1 MKTTAPQAADALN
14 KGREYVLAKGSYRDA
29 EDRCLDLYLK
39 EISTVELITQEEEV
53 ELAKRIRQGDEEAL
67 HQLMKAN
74 LRFVVSVA
82 KQYRNQGLSLA
93 DLINEG
99 NLGLIKA
106 ALRFDESK
114 GYKFIS
120 YAVWWIRQSILQA
133 LAEHSRIVRLP
144 LNRAGT
150 MHKIGKQSDQ
160 LGQRYGR
167 EPTAQEIADE
177 LSMSVEEVNETL
189 RVSGQHLS
197 LDMSFSGDDGNRLL
211 DFLED
216 ELAPA
221 PDEGLLDET
230 LSTDVAQALESLTPR
245 EQEVMTLY
253 YGINRDRPCTLE
265 EIGQHLGLTRER
277 VRQIKEKA
285 LKRLRHAGRARRL
298 RAHLG

>member
-1 MKTTAPQAADALN
+1 VKTTAPQAADALN

>member
-1 MKTTAPQAADALN
+1 M
-14 KGREYVLAKGSYRDA
+14 AKGSYRDA

-39 EISTVELITQEEEV
+39 EISTVELISQEEEV
-53 ELAKRIRQGDEEAL
+53 ELAKRIKQGDEEAL
-67 HQLMKAN
+67 HGLMKAN

-133 LAEHSRIVRLP
+133 LAENSRIVRLP
-144 LNRAGT
+144 LNRAGA
-150 MHKIGKQSDQ
+150 MHKIGKRSHQ
-160 LGQRYGR
+160 LGQEYGR
-167 EPTAQEIADE
+167 EPTPQEIADE
-177 LSMSVEEVNETL
+177 LSMTVEEVNETL

-197 LDMSFSGDDGNRLL
+197 LDMSFGDDDGNRLL

-216 ELAPA
+216 ELAPS
-221 PDEGLLDET
+221 PDESLLDET
-230 LSTDVAQALESLTPR
+230 LSADIAKALETLSPR

-285 LKRLRHAGRARRL
+285 LKRLRYAGRARRL
-298 RAHLG
+298 RAHLS

>member
-1 MKTTAPQAADALN
+1 
-14 KGREYVLAKGSYRDA
+14 LAKGSYRDA

>member
-1 MKTTAPQAADALN
+1 M
-14 KGREYVLAKGSYRDA
+14 AKGSYRDA